1 MNIPAVTTKAGEQV
15 CKAALD
21 SFLHEFLTP
30 AFGAL
35 PKGEI
40 ELQILKLLV
49 ELDAIGKN
57 PSIYELVSKLKITRA
72 KARKL
77 IYDRELRTRT
87 TEDLDNEVRELLK
100 NPLIQK
106 SGESFVL
113 EVENPLVADHL
124 RSKLKRLNH
133 VTDGSFSPSIV
144 SLTLNAIVALIED
157 EVPESDQKHA
167 TASLI
172 AAGAPEK
179 TFRGILKATLKKL
192 GSKIASDTGDAVAEQ
207 VSDYVG
213 PFIDGTVELAKDKFK
228 IFFGKVEK

>member
-1 MNIPAVTTKAGEQV
+1 MDIPTVTTEAGALV

-21 SFLHEFLTP
+21 SFLLGYLNPTFSV
-30 AFGAL
+30 L

-40 ELQILKLLV
+40 ELQVLKLLI
-49 ELDAIGKN
+49 ELGAISKN
-57 PSIYELVSKLKITRA
+57 PSIYELVSKLRITRA

-87 TEDLDNEVRELLK
+87 TEDLDREVRELLK

-106 SGESFVL
+106 SGELFVL
-113 EVENPLVADHL
+113 EVENPLIADHL

-157 EVPESDQKHA
+157 EVPESDQKLA

-179 TFRGILKATLKKL
+179 TFRGIVKATLRKL

-213 PFIDGTVELAKDKFK
+213 PLIDCTVEITKDKFK
-228 IFFGKVEK
+228 VLFSKV